1 MEYLKWFAMSETAD
15 DADRKRYS
23 REVTYN
29 TIGNVVSLFCQWII
43 ILLIPILS
51 DFHDAGVFAVA
62 LSVCSIMNIVAT
74 FYLNKYQISDQYRKH
89 RENSYKVCRIFTIL
103 LSFCLTVPIVVILNY
118 DLEQVLVIFAYLLY
132 RNFMHMAYV
141 YTASLQI
148 CHRLDYVGK
157 MLAVEGII
165 SLLVFLVS
173 FTATS
178 SLIISTALMA
188 VLGGGS
194 FLILVLRGYKK
205 YAYVRTKLN
214 IGDTEELRPLLV
226 AGIPLLLSSVA
237 SITITAMP
245 KLVLQASWSE
255 TIVGIFSTLSAPTII
270 IPTVAASVFE
280 PFIIYFAELSRRGDM
295 PLLRR
300 KYNMV
305 VLAIVGFGIIALVA
319 CMTLAPWFFGM
330 LYGDE
335 IIQYMDCFYILVVGI
350 VFYTIGT
357 VGTTVLITKNQG
369 RSTAMASLTALA
381 IGTALFLII
390 IPTRGII
397 GASLTLMAAY
407 GLYGLIISLCV
418 YILPTLKTAEE

>member
-1 MEYLKWFAMSETAD
+1 MSKTTD

-23 REVTYN
+23 REVTHN

-43 ILLIPILS
+43 ILLIPIIS

-103 LSFCLTVPIVVILNY
+103 LSFGLTVPIVVILNY
-118 DLEQVLVIFAYLLY
+118 NLEQVLVIFAYLLY

-173 FTATS
+173 FIATS
-178 SLIISTALMA
+178 SLILSTTLMA

-194 FLILVLRGYKK
+194 FLVFILRGYKK

-214 IGDTEELRPLLV
+214 IKDTEELKPLLI

-255 TIVGIFSTLSAPTII
+255 TVVGIFSTLSAPTII

-280 PFIIYFAELSRRGDM
+280 PFIIYFAELSRGGDLS
-295 PLLRR
+295 LLRR
-300 KYNMV
+300 KYNV
-305 VLAIVGFGIIALVA
+305 VVSAIVGFGIIALIA
-319 CMTLAPWFFGM
+319 CMILAPWFFGM

-335 IIQYMDCFYILVVGI
+335 IVQYMNCFYILVIGI

-369 RSTAMASLTALA
+369 RSTAVTSLAALA
-381 IGTALFLII
+381 IGAVLFLTI
-390 IPTRGII
+390 IPTHGIM

-418 YILPTLKTAEE
+418 YILPTLKTTEE